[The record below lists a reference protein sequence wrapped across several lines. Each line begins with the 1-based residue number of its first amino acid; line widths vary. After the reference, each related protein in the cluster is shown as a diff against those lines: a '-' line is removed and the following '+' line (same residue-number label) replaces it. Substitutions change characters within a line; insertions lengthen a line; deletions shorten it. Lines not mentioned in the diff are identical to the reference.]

1 MPKRQTRML
10 GGAQDLEYK
19 VMRLNHLMNIMNII
33 SLL

>member
-10 GGAQDLEYK
+10 GRAQDLEYQ

-33 SLL
+33 SML